1 MHTQTIVTTA
11 ELTLVVVVIFYEQS
25 RLRHDC
31 VDVCTLVKFPPNDS
45 HGITPHFVRITI
57 RPLTII
63 TFRADILYLL
73 FLLLFLIFVRGS
85 RTNAAVKKLS
95 FFNRYADQSEAKYQ
109 NKNTH
114 SSYTTCTPRPLCVRE
129 FDSCVVSLSVVVF
142 FCCSSFCPQLFHV

>member
-85 RTNAAVKKLS
+85 RTNAAVKKTELFQPLRRS
-95 FFNRYADQSEAKYQ
+95 IRSQVSKQKHAFVIHYVYTEA
-109 NKNTH
+109 
-114 SSYTTCTPRPLCVRE
+114 
-129 FDSCVVSLSVVVF
+129 SV
-142 FCCSSFCPQLFHV
+142 CA